1 MTLSGLKSAIQ
12 DVIFCYRSSPSSH
25 QYFAAEPIKA
35 KNMTPLVWHV
45 TQMNHCAQNVAHSWD
60 PKGRDIGM
68 MAFTVKRLFVD
79 GKAPLLAIKD

>member
-1 MTLSGLKSAIQ
+1 
-12 DVIFCYRSSPSSH
+12 
-25 QYFAAEPIKA
+25 
-35 KNMTPLVWHV
+35 MTPLVWHV